1 MKEERKRIKTEA
13 KDSYK
18 KMVLSHKPIPEL
30 ENLLSEEYE
39 EEDANVKV
47 VELSTDELAK
57 KCHWIGANKPI
68 TKVEEKTIC
77 EEEQS
82 DVEECPGMELKAR
95 KKTTKSKAEN
105 KLKFE
110 SEKDIKKALKKQ
122 ATKTVKK
129 SKIFQIKNKMEQRK
143 QKKNSLKIKKQRLKL
158 RDKKSHHKQN
168 KKFRTK
174 TDKS

>member
-1 MKEERKRIKTEA
+1 
-13 KDSYK
+13 
-18 KMVLSHKPIPEL
+18 MVLSHKPIPEL

-39 EEDANVKV
+39 EEDVNVKV
-47 VELSTDELAK
+47 VELSTDDLAK

-68 TKVEEKTIC
+68 TRVEEETNL
-77 EEEQS
+77 EEEIL

-95 KKTTKSKAEN
+95 KAPTKSKTEN
-105 KLKFE
+105 TLMFE

-129 SKIFQIKNKMEQRK
+129 SKIFQMKNKLEQKK
-143 QKKNSLKIKKQRLKL
+143 QKKKSLKMKKQRLKL

-168 KKFRTK
+168 KKFHSK
-174 TDKS
+174 LDKS